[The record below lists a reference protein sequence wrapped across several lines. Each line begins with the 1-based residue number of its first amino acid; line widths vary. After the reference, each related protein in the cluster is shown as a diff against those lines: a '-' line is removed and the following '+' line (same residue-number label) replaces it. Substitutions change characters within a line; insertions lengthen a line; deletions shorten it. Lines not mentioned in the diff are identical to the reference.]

1 MTGVQTCALPILNLV
16 QYLRK
21 QRGGKR
27 VKSGVLLAKKVK
39 TSKGKNKVIVGW
51 SKCKLTVDKFDRQ
64 LGLEIAE
71 GRIDNRK
78 DKEKKTKV
86 PPSIKEQ
93 VKEFVDRCKS
103 YFKTKEVK
111 VA

>member
-1 MTGVQTCALPILNLV
+1 MEDSMNLL

-21 QRGGKR
+21 QRNGQR
-27 VKSGVLLAKKVK
+27 VRSGVLLAKKVK
-39 TSKGKNKVIVGW
+39 TKKGKRVLVGW
-51 SKCKLTVDKFDRQ
+51 SKCKLTVDRFDREMGVQ
-64 LGLEIAE
+64 IAE
-71 GRIDNRK
+71 GRIKARL
-78 DKEKKTKV
+78 DKTAKKTKL

-93 VKEFVDRCKS
+93 VEEFVERCKV